1 MTSLKNDIN
10 NYDEEI
16 DEKVNILDLK
26 QKKIDQNNLQILQ
39 IENKNSTAS

>member
-26 QKKIDQNNLQILQ
+26 QKKNRS
-39 IENKNSTAS
+39 K

>member
-39 IENKNSTAS
+39 IENKNSIAS

>member
-16 DEKVNILDLK
+16 DEKMNILDLK

-39 IENKNSTAS
+39 IENKNSTKS

>member
-16 DEKVNILDLK
+16 DEKMNILDLK

-39 IENKNSTAS
+39 IETKNSIAS

>member
-39 IENKNSTAS
+39 IENKNSTKS

>member
-16 DEKVNILDLK
+16 DEKINILDLK

-39 IENKNSTAS
+39 IENKNSIAS